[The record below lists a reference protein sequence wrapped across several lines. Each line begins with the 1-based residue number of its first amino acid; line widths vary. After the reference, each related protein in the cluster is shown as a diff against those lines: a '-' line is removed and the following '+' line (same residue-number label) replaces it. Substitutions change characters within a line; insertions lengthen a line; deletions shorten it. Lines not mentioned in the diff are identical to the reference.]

1 MLEGDGLH
9 CHQKGEPLQCQG
21 GQEKKVVDEFS
32 ENVPTRNVIRYSF
45 SLKDVVVVLLVGKGK
60 GVGIFVSY
68 FCLGRQKWAKE

>member
-1 MLEGDGLH
+1 M
-9 CHQKGEPLQCQG
+9 
-21 GQEKKVVDEFS
+21 VDEFS

-68 FCLGRQKWAKE
+68 FFLGRQKWAKE